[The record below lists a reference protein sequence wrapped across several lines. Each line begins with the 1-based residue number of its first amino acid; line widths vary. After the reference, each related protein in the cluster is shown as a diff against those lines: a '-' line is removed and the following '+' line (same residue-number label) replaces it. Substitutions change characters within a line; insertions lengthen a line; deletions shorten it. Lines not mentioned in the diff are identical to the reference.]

1 MAWIKTIPYEESEG
15 KLKSIYNKIKG
26 DNNYIDNIMMIH
38 SLRPNSLEGHM
49 SLYKNALHHKS
60 NTLPKWLLESIG
72 VYVSLLNNC
81 TYCVAHHFRGMSRN
95 INDEFISNQ
104 IMLALESD
112 APDLYFTGKELAIMD
127 YVRELTLTPER
138 MTRKSVSLLKVTGI
152 PDGQILEINQ
162 VVAYFAYANRTVQGL
177 GVNTDGEII
186 GLSPS
191 NDDDADDWS
200 HR

>member
-15 KLKSIYNKIKG
+15 KLKSVYDKIKG
-26 DNNYIDNIMMIH
+26 DNNYIDNIMQVH

-60 NTLPKWLLESIG
+60 NVLPKWLLEAIG

-81 TYCVAHHFRGMSRN
+81 TYCVAHHFSGMSRN
-95 INDEFISNQ
+95 IKDDFISNQ

-112 APDLYFTGKELAIMD
+112 APDLYFIGKELAMMD

-138 MTRKSVSLLKVTGI
+138 MTRKSVSLLKVIGI

-162 VVAYFAYANRTVQGL
+162 AVAYFAYANRTVLGL
-177 GVNTDGEII
+177 GVNTEDEII
-186 GLSPS
+186 GLSPN
-191 NDDDADDWS
+191 NDEDPNDWS
-200 HR
+200 HH